1 MQLQL
6 ELVIRLDLM
15 KDKTGEEHTERE
27 TEVHHCTHKEGL
39 GREREVH
46 TRTHTQQSVRQSV
59 WEAIMD
65 E

>member
-15 KDKTGEEHTERE
+15 KDKTEGKS
-27 TEVHHCTHKEGL
+27 THKLKCTIVYLEMAKK
-39 GREREVH
+39 EMH
-46 TRTHTQQSVRQSV
+46 TRTDILKSQSSV

>member
-15 KDKTGEEHTERE
+15 KDKTGEKHTQ
-27 TEVHHCTHKEGL
+27 TEVHYCIL
-39 GREREVH
+39 GKSKKEVH
-46 TRTHTQQSVRQSV
+46 TRTDILKSQSSV